1 MADITLLVPKIKKF
15 EGGLS
20 KAKTDS
26 ASSDPVPDGS
36 GYHTNKGITWK
47 TFKSMANIVGYTA
60 TPQLFYAMPDSIWMA
75 ILKKGYWDKVQG
87 NLLRSQSIAEMV
99 TDAIWA
105 GAYNAKYAVK
115 EIQSLLKSY
124 GYQIKVD
131 GILGL
136 NTASAINDAILH
148 GLESKMLEAAY
159 NGRKKHFEMLGGANL
174 AGWMN
179 RLNSLYNQV
188 LAYIGKTV
196 SILKKKVMLQLL

>member
-105 GAYNAKYAVK
+105 GAYNAIYAIK
-115 EIQSLLKSY
+115 EVQRELNNY
-124 GYQIKVD
+124 GYNLSVD
-131 GILGL
+131 GIMGAK
-136 NTASAINDAILH
+136 TVAAINDSLLH
-148 GLESKMLEAAY
+148 GLEKTILTAAY

-174 AGWMN
+174 TGWMN